1 MHSMKNIYSFW
12 DLLNITFNSVIKSL
26 MFLKINFM

>member
-1 MHSMKNIYSFW
+1 MQYEKRYSFW

>member
-1 MHSMKNIYSFW
+1 MQYEKIYKFW

-26 MFLKINFM
+26 MFLKIKFM

>member
-1 MHSMKNIYSFW
+1 MQYEKIYEFW

-26 MFLKINFM
+26 IFLKINFM